1 MKTFKNMIAKAK
13 NITKK
18 AMDFVNETAVKVS
31 TFFAVQKQKIHLT
44 LANNSG
50 ENYVDSAVKIL
61 IAVVLGGLLLAGLY
75 ALFGDVVMPTLKS
88 KIQEMFNYRG

>member
-1 MKTFKNMIAKAK
+1 MVQTMKMKT
-13 NITKK
+13 
-18 AMDFVNETAVKVS
+18 AV
-31 TFFAVQKQKIHLT
+31 L
-44 LANNSG
+44 NNSG

-88 KIQEMFNYRG
+88 KIQEMFNYQG

>member
-1 MKTFKNMIAKAK
+1 MKKSICFANEKMDKAK
-13 NITKK
+13 EYFMVQTMKMK
-18 AMDFVNETAVKVS
+18 AS
-31 TFFAVQKQKIHLT
+31 TL
-44 LANNSG
+44 NNSG

-88 KIQEMFNYRG
+88 KIQEMFNYKG